1 MSRRLDSARSASH
14 KRFLMRLILRLLNV
28 RSNAVFFPMASAN
41 RRANLTHM
49 LEHRENEF
57 LPLAASARPKN
68 QMMQRLFGFTRVVRV
83 CNDLL
88 KKEMP
93 PKSSSAAILQHTG
106 RRRDVE
112 RHHFCLDEQITAG
125 KGERESQKKHNSKKD
140 EGLNTFRMTV
150 VLREE
155 RKGHSSFQT

>member
-93 PKSSSAAILQHTG
+93 PKSSSAAFLPHTVGSRRASAG

-125 KGERESQKKHNSKKD
+125 KGERESQK
-140 EGLNTFRMTV
+140 NTTA
-150 VLREE
+150 
-155 RKGHSSFQT
+155 RKMKV